1 MVASEHR
8 QLGMIRS
15 QHVIAIYLCP
25 IFLLLLTD
33 HRSLKIG
40 PPPSPGTHSD
50 GKQGENVERQT
61 SMACV
66 KCIEL
71 ETIFSYLVWSSSS
84 PVATAI
90 LKRASHDWQSNQ
102 QEYWTAAGEG
112 SPHQI

>member
-1 MVASEHR
+1 
-8 QLGMIRS
+8 MIRS

-90 LKRASHDWQSNQ
+90 LKRASHDDSGCPTNKNIGLLLERARRTKSNLL
-102 QEYWTAAGEG
+102 YV
-112 SPHQI
+112 